1 MSPHGD
7 TTNSYDDMDPA
18 SKIASLLSMGVY
30 TLSKEKQNKIVN
42 SLRSRGIDSIIPPLP
57 KIVLVGNQSSGKSAL
72 IEAISRIKLPSA
84 MGTTTRCPMEI
95 ILKSSKAL
103 DVPHYKVSLRRDSS
117 LYSPSALKK
126 TTADF
131 DETFQVDDLTLII
144 RRAQLAIL
152 NPNKDIDD
160 FLILSEK
167 ECENYQSELTFSQD
181 IVVVDI
187 EDAAEDVTFIDL
199 PGLISNA
206 PKVFPS
212 QFSWL
217 TNCRVARRTALS

>member
-7 TTNSYDDMDPA
+7 ATNSCDDLDPA

-103 DVPHYKVSLRRDSS
+103 DGPHYTVSL
-117 LYSPSALKK
+117 
-126 TTADF
+126 
-131 DETFQVDDLTLII
+131 
-144 RRAQLAIL
+144 
-152 NPNKDIDD
+152 
-160 FLILSEK
+160 
-167 ECENYQSELTFSQD
+167 
-181 IVVVDI
+181 
-187 EDAAEDVTFIDL
+187 
-199 PGLISNA
+199 
-206 PKVFPS
+206 
-212 QFSWL
+212 
-217 TNCRVARRTALS
+217 